1 MDDKKNMVIKKL
13 NEDDIL
19 EVLLEYYQEKECA
32 SFPHSRGML
41 LGIPGEDL
49 RFIGIYG
56 QEDDSSVAEC
66 DLSEVD
72 KTTDFNGDHSFLE
85 KNPRFHL

>member
-1 MDDKKNMVIKKL
+1 MVIKKL

-19 EVLLEYYQEKECA
+19 EILLEYYQENECA
-32 SFPHSRGML
+32 SLPRSKGML
-41 LGIPGEDL
+41 LGIPGENL

-56 QEDDSSVAEC
+56 KEDDLSVSDC